1 MNKTKFFSSLL
12 VAALFASTSVF
23 TSCKDYDDD
32 IKNLQEQINARAMQT
47 DLESLK
53 SSLQAELTS
62 VRQSL
67 DTKTAALNQAIEK
80 INSELATKANAS
92 DLNALATTVNSQAQS
107 IQQLISS
114 IDGLT
119 AADAALQTQ
128 ITAINQALD
137 DYAKKRDLEDLAA
150 KYVALKGDFEA
161 AVAELN
167 AKITAEAGARDAA
180 DVALQQKDVEL
191 KTAIDGVQANL
202 DLQKQAFEAYKTEM
216 AAKLA
221 TMEEQL
227 KALHAV
233 DITDLQG
240 QISGINGKIGTIEGS
255 IAAINGEI
263 EGIKTTI
270 NTKVAELT
278 QKINDVDAKFADYAK
293 TADVNASLAALKQ
306 ELKDDMTV
314 LSTAI
319 NEVQNEVNIINAFID
334 KQLTS
339 LVLMPDFYWEGLE
352 AFEAPALIAN
362 VFKPIEAK
370 NEKDYYKFSFTV
382 SSESRPF
389 FPYYPWGP
397 SSTGSSTLGD
407 SEIKVTV
414 PVTMGFVGDD
424 GKTYGCEDENTWNEE
439 SRTKFLVTS
448 VTPYTDQAEGENVW
462 MSLNNADGKNLMPAT
477 VNPEAVAIQNG
488 VVGIWHYN
496 PATADLKGWK
506 VNFFGNIAAHYT
518 RGGLL
523 NDFMSYN
530 DLIGAEPFTS
540 ELGAENDANFYMNG
554 ILFVPFTVNYAYV
567 LQKFAVWAGYNN
579 TTVADGFGGTEVE
592 PTWAD
597 RTLNGS
603 KIDYAYGPYGPYP
616 YLSEFDVVDN
626 RNAYGTSVVDGIKQD
641 AYLPFVALQLEKGD
655 TTVTSDYGVVV
666 PAVLNIIAL
675 ADNAPEAKIGGR
687 NTQFSKNHAV
697 EGEYYGAVRANHLY
711 ESVGYNGC
719 TDKDCYGAIPMP
731 ATHSVA
737 YDGSID
743 LNEFV
748 ETHFDYTSF
757 AKYGTSTK
765 DQIMSASLMSEL
777 GLKYQ
782 FSVVDYYLGNE
793 KTSESAHIEEGEEG
807 VFYPRSVNADGTTI
821 KGETATREVIDREPL
836 IRVDLVDADGEI
848 VRYGYIKL
856 RITENAEVLKD
867 VEVTINLDKDL
878 YMNCGDSVRVTWAQ
892 MENLILRQ
900 LNLKKSEF
908 EDNYYMENVGKHEH
922 MPHANPANPWTE
934 AAGGLY
940 TDAARNKFYAVRYA
954 KAADGAYAVDN
965 DDDDLANLA
974 KYNNTSNWFGRVW
987 YTPHDNATTSQD
999 WDNQTNVLIW
1009 NISEP
1014 ISGNMTANGYYK
1026 LREAVGATY
1035 ASQGKSTKDLST
1047 VVRFVNKTN
1056 GTSVWVTLVIP
1067 AGKIH
1072 FPYADIAN
1080 RDLGHWYDFQT
1091 GYARETADTIE
1102 VYANVPTPAEVGQ
1115 HSLDLSDDQYTFEKN
1130 LNDFWLRNAGVF
1142 YIHEAGKYGKLKNKV
1157 QPMFQFRLPKKGE
1170 SAKDGVNSI
1179 DEDASNDSWT
1189 VKGISGSTY
1198 TLKLAKGNSIYN
1210 TQIVAVKRDGKDLNE
1225 IICTLDPASGKIRY
1239 MGRTE
1244 QAIEKDAVNKDA
1256 NDAATDILNY
1266 MGMYDQYGK
1275 LQKDSYLSGQND
1287 KTFTAYVEIHLQS
1300 AACIDP
1306 LIDNNYFNV
1315 RFLRPINAW
1324 AGEKKITDAPN
1335 KTQFINIW
1343 ELLYIRDWRQYAVV
1357 MDGKTQKFLDDNKDH
1372 KGDFAEGN
1380 VTYGFYNITN
1390 LYVDRN
1396 DIRSDHYLTEA
1407 SRIKQTD
1414 PAEIQKLR
1422 SVTDIPSLT
1431 SVDGSQYLKIIAAG
1445 DAKDSYTVLGT
1456 TGKAYSTASDDV
1468 LAYTNNGGVV
1478 QPFHIY
1484 VPISIEYSWGAVAK
1498 WTQKVWAVITVDPTI
1513 QNN

>member
-53 SSLQAELTS
+53 TSLQSELTT
-62 VRQSL
+62 VKQSIE
-67 DTKTAALNQAIEK
+67 TKTAALNQAIEK
-80 INSELATKANAS
+80 INGELATKASAA
-92 DLNALATTVNSQAQS
+92 DLNALTTKVNAQAES
-107 IQQLISS
+107 IAQLLAS
-114 IDGLT
+114 IDALT
-119 AADAALQTQ
+119 AKDAALQTQ
-128 ITAINQALD
+128 IDAINAALD
-137 DYAKKRDLEDLAA
+137 EYAKKKDLEDLAA
-150 KYVALKGDFEA
+150 KYTALKGDFEA
-161 AVAELN
+161 AVAELK
-167 AKITAEAGARDAA
+167 AQIATEKGDREAADAA
-180 DVALQQKDVEL
+180 LQAEFN
-191 KTAIDGVQANL
+191 T
-202 DLQKQAFEAYKTEM
+202 
-216 AAKLA
+216 
-221 TMEEQL
+221 
-227 KALHAV
+227 
-233 DITDLQG
+233 
-240 QISGINGKIGTIEGS
+240 
-255 IAAINGEI
+255 AINGVKENLKQQQDAFDAYKAAMDKRLAELEEKLNGIIQAGDANSIAESFKKINEEI
-263 EGIKTTI
+263 AKINSTI
-270 NTKVAELT
+270 DTKVAELNG
-278 QKINDVDAKFADYAK
+278 KIAAVDAKLADYAK
-293 TADVNASLAALKQ
+293 TADVNASLATLKS
-306 ELKDDMTV
+306 ELKGEMET
-314 LSTAI
+314 LSQDI
-319 NEVQNEVNIINAFID
+319 NKVQDEVNVLNAFID

-362 VFKPIEAK
+362 VFEPIK
-370 NEKDYYKFSFTV
+370 KDYKFSFTV
-382 SSESRPF
+382 SSESRPYY
-389 FPYYPWGP
+389 PYYPV
-397 SSTGSSTLGD
+397 SSTLGD

-424 GKTYGCEDENTWNEE
+424 GKTYGCEDEKTWNEE

-488 VVGIWHYN
+488 VYGIWHYN

-518 RGGLL
+518 RG
-523 NDFMSYN
+523 NEFASYN
-530 DLIGAEPFTS
+530 DLIGATPFSST
-540 ELGAENDANFYMNG
+540 LGDEDDANIYLNG
-554 ILFVPFTVNYAYV
+554 MLVVPFKVNYAYV
-567 LQKFAVWAGYNN
+567 LQKFAIWAGYNN
-579 TTVADGFGGTEVE
+579 TTVADGFGGTVVE
-592 PTWAD
+592 PDWAD

-616 YLSEFDVVDN
+616 YLAEFDVIDN
-626 RNAYGTSVVDGIKQD
+626 RNAYGTSVVDGTKLD

-666 PAVLNIIAL
+666 PAVLNIVAL

-719 TDKDCYGAIPMP
+719 KDKDCYGAIPMP

-743 LNEFV
+743 LNKFV

-765 DQIMSASLMSEL
+765 DQIMSASLMKEL

-782 FSVVDYYLGNE
+782 FSIVDYYLGNE

-940 TDAARNKFYAVRYA
+940 TDAAGNKFYAVRYA

-1047 VVRFVNKTN
+1047 VVRFVNKNN

-1102 VYANVPTPAEVGQ
+1102 VYANVPTPAEVGR

-1130 LNDFWLRNAGVF
+1130 LNDFWLRNSGVF
-1142 YIHEAGKYGKLKNKV
+1142 YIHEAGKYGKLKNNV

-1179 DEDASNDSWT
+1179 DEDASKDSWT

-1244 QAIEKDAVNKDA
+1244 EAKEKDAVNQDA

-1390 LYVDRN
+1390 LYVDRK

-1407 SRIKQTD
+1407 ARIKQTD

-1456 TGKAYSTASDDV
+1456 AGKAYSTASDDV